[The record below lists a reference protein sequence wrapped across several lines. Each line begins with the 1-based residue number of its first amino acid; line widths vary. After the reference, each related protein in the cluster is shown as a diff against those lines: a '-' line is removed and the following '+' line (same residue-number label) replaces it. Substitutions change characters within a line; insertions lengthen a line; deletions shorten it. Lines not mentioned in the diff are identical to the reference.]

1 MTDSHDYLHKPV
13 MVNEVSELL
22 NLSPGKVI
30 VDCTVGGGGHSREI
44 LKGILPGG
52 FLIGIDKD
60 EDVLKETNKSLLL
73 DSQFGS
79 DAINGRTRNNFAFF
93 HADYKDLDEVLNRA
107 GKGGVDGV
115 LLDLGVSSM
124 QLERPERGFSFAK
137 EGPLDMRMDRLSD
150 VTAYDVLCRTSLKEL
165 EHIIR
170 KFGEEPRARRIA
182 MAIMQRRRKIGCL
195 KTTSDLAN
203 VIKEAVP
210 FSRKKI
216 HPATLTFQ
224 ALRIVVNKELE
235 HLESLLSRIH
245 LFLKKGGRVVV
256 ISFHSLE
263 DRIVKNIFRDGSK
276 QGIVKILTPRP
287 LRPSECEVRLNP
299 RSRSAKLRA
308 SERI

>member
-1 MTDSHDYLHKPV
+1 MVTTDTHDYSHTPV
-13 MVNEVSELL
+13 MVNEVCELL

-52 FLIGIDKD
+52 FLIGVDKD
-60 EDVLKETNKSLLL
+60 EEALKDTNKSLLSN
-73 DSQFGS
+73 SQFS
-79 DAINGRTRNNFAFF
+79 DAFTFY
-93 HADYKDLDEVLNRA
+93 HADYNDLDEVLNRA
-107 GKGGVDGV
+107 GKGRVDGV

-124 QLERPERGFSFAK
+124 QLEQPERGFSFAK
-137 EGPLDMRMDRLSD
+137 EGPLDMRMDRSGN
-150 VTAYDVLCRTSLKEL
+150 VTAYDVLCRSTVKEL
-165 EHIIR
+165 ENIIR
-170 KFGEEPRARRIA
+170 EFGEEPRAKRIA
-182 MAIMQRRRKIGCL
+182 KAIMQQRRTIGCV
-195 KTTSDLAN
+195 KTTSDLAG
-203 VIKEAVP
+203 VIKKAVP
-210 FSRKKI
+210 FTRKKI

-235 HLESLLSRIH
+235 HLESLLNRIH
-245 LFLKKGGRVVV
+245 LYLKEGGRVVV

-263 DRIVKNIFRDGSK
+263 DRIVKNVFRDGSK

-287 LRPSECEVRLNP
+287 LRPTEEEVRVNP